1 MAWDCQSNVS
11 LDLSLSASLS
21 SRLSV
26 SLASCLSVLSSSFAS
41 LSLLSLSCR
50 NHSLHSTALCCTHSL
65 THSLTHQGFA
75 FPQPLPAQR
84 PLDLAPHLSQREGDV
99 DFRLVLRAQA
109 NRKEAIHR
117 YLRCLELLILT
128 SCMKR
133 SNVEI
138 MVLNRWNCLLQLFQ
152 GFGWRVGRGQQLE
165 DFPEARRPEI
175 ARGPGTV
182 SCIKSPSFEAQAAVS

>member
-50 NHSLHSTALCCTHSL
+50 NHSLHSTALLHSL

-99 DFRLVLRAQA
+99 DFRRVLRAQA

-175 ARGPGTV
+175 ARGPGTELHQV
-182 SCIKSPSFEAQAAVS
+182 SEL

>member
-1 MAWDCQSNVS
+1 MSESLDLETPSMAWDCQSNVS
-11 LDLSLSASLS
+11 LDLCLSASLS

-65 THSLTHQGFA
+65 THQGFA

-109 NRKEAIHR
+109 NWKEAIHR

-128 SCMKR
+128 SCMKS

-138 MVLNRWNCLLQLFQ
+138 MVLNR
-152 GFGWRVGRGQQLE
+152 
-165 DFPEARRPEI
+165 
-175 ARGPGTV
+175 
-182 SCIKSPSFEAQAAVS
+182 